1 MSVMSMNSRVAMAEK
16 LSIPQLQQAIQS
28 GSLPAYIGVPLIE
41 QKTREQS
48 QMAAAS
54 QGRERPP
61 SVTQKILQQ
70 AAQQQQRQTDPGI
83 DQLPSNLPVAEEQ
96 AMGMAGGGIIAFAGE
111 GPSLVQD
118 PLDSRRA
125 QERPSGPTNA
135 MPLSAGEMEQEIQA
149 IARQVAN
156 IGAELRRPDLPED
169 VRNNLNQTYNQLSSK
184 MSELD
189 AQRNQSQL
197 TNNVDELGRLNP
209 AAKEPPPAPP
219 PPIPPAPAPAAKEPP
234 PKPPEEPAKTPLG
247 RFFQNNPSVDIYG
260 NSALWGNTWDYL
272 RASPLGMI
280 MPQSDKERVQSQKT
294 VGKIEAALVSP
305 GIQTLLPAPSTE
317 QPVAPPDGIQTLPAA
332 PSTEQPVAP
341 PDGIQ
346 TLPLFSSSL
355 AGDDTASVSTQTEP
369 QPKPQTL
376 PLFSSS
382 LAGDDT
388 ASVSTQTEPQP
399 KPQTKPQPKKDT
411 SVGQSDIDT
420 LPGQTR
426 PSARNVQP
434 SVSEMQAQ
442 MAGESAASPA
452 TSLIDKYTKMLEAQ
466 GEDSAQARKDAK
478 GMAIFQAGLGIMGGT
493 SPNAFA
499 NISQGALPAIQ
510 SYQQA
515 LQGLRKEDRDR
526 VTKLLEAGLSEEKL
540 AIELQ
545 KLGIEQQKA
554 DDIGAYYR
562 DIVVTKLLEA
572 GLSEGKLAIELQK
585 LGIEQQKANDIGAYY
600 RGRVAADFDKNSL
613 TERQERELFIKANA
627 GVIKA
632 RNDLNKA
639 MLDPMYTINAKVLSN
654 PEANPE
660 QRKKAQA
667 YINSVREQYQPA
679 IDEAQKIANL
689 YRPVSMPT
697 SGGGSITL
705 PPGSVAVGK
714 KEGKTVYKTP
724 DGRQLI
730 EE

>member
-1 MSVMSMNSRVAMAEK
+1 MSVMSMNSRMAMAEK

-54 QGRERPP
+54 QGQERPP
-61 SVTQKILQQ
+61 SVTQQILQQ

-111 GPSLVQD
+111 GPSLVPD
-118 PLDSRRA
+118 PLDPRQEQPSEAPEESLSTQAEADRA
-125 QERPSGPTNA
+125 YLKDMYNKFGAGIADVATIPFRALGSTGNLINRGLRATGLDVPNIPGKYTLDSGQSMTPFYDDIRKT
-135 MPLSAGEMEQEIQA
+135 AGETA
-149 IARQVAN
+149 
-156 IGAELRRPDLPED
+156 LP
-169 VRNNLNQTYNQLSSK
+169 Q
-184 MSELD
+184 
-189 AQRNQSQL
+189 
-197 TNNVDELGRLNP
+197 
-209 AAKEPPPAPP
+209 
-219 PPIPPAPAPAAKEPP
+219 
-234 PKPPEEPAKTPLG
+234 PK
-247 RFFQNNPSVDIYG
+247 
-260 NSALWGNTWDYL
+260 
-272 RASPLGMI
+272 
-280 MPQSDKERVQSQKT
+280 
-294 VGKIEAALVSP
+294 
-305 GIQTLLPAPSTE
+305 APSTE

-369 QPKPQTL
+369 QPKPQT
-376 PLFSSS
+376 
-382 LAGDDT
+382 
-388 ASVSTQTEPQP
+388 
-399 KPQTKPQPKKDT
+399 KPQPKKDT
-411 SVGQSDIDT
+411 LS
-420 LPGQTR
+420 GQTR

-562 DIVVTKLLEA
+562 GRVAA
-572 GLSEGKLAIELQK
+572 GLSEEKLAIELRK
-585 LGIEQQKANDIGAYY
+585 LGIEQQKADDIGAYY
-600 RGRVAADFDKNSL
+600 RGKVAAEASGDSNGIR
-613 TERQERELFIKANA
+613 TANA
-627 GVIKA
+627 IRALDSSLSTNLSRVDTAIKNLA
-632 RNDLNKA
+632 TGNSMAA
-639 MLDPMYTINAKVLSN
+639 MYVQTPDEKIPTG
-654 PEANPE
+654 
-660 QRKKAQA
+660 QKKAVDA
-667 YINSVREQYQPA
+667 YRAKLADLEGQKTKWVNLHAARVRSLGGETLGD
-679 IDEAQKIANL
+679 IEAGA
-689 YRPVSMPT
+689 
-697 SGGGSITL
+697 GDGGSTLPPGL
-705 PPGSVAVGK
+705 PPGSVAFGK
-714 KEGKTVYKTP
+714 SGGKTVYKTP

-730 EE
+730 AE

>member
-1 MSVMSMNSRVAMAEK
+1 MSVMSMNSRMAMAEK

-54 QGRERPP
+54 QGQERPP
-61 SVTQKILQQ
+61 SVTQQILQQ

-111 GPSLVQD
+111 GPSLVPD
-118 PLDSRRA
+118 PLDPRQEQPSEAPEESLSTQAEADRA
-125 QERPSGPTNA
+125 YLKDMYNKFGAGIADVATIPFRALGSTGNLINRGLRATGLDVPNIPGKYTLDSGQSMTPFYDDIRKT
-135 MPLSAGEMEQEIQA
+135 AGETA
-149 IARQVAN
+149 
-156 IGAELRRPDLPED
+156 LP
-169 VRNNLNQTYNQLSSK
+169 Q
-184 MSELD
+184 
-189 AQRNQSQL
+189 
-197 TNNVDELGRLNP
+197 
-209 AAKEPPPAPP
+209 
-219 PPIPPAPAPAAKEPP
+219 
-234 PKPPEEPAKTPLG
+234 PK
-247 RFFQNNPSVDIYG
+247 
-260 NSALWGNTWDYL
+260 
-272 RASPLGMI
+272 
-280 MPQSDKERVQSQKT
+280 
-294 VGKIEAALVSP
+294 
-305 GIQTLLPAPSTE
+305 APSTE

-355 AGDDTASVSTQTEP
+355 AGDDTASVSTQTVP
-369 QPKPQTL
+369 PDGIQTL

-411 SVGQSDIDT
+411 LS
-420 LPGQTR
+420 GQTR

-562 DIVVTKLLEA
+562 GRVAA
-572 GLSEGKLAIELQK
+572 GLSEEKLAIELRK
-585 LGIEQQKANDIGAYY
+585 LGIEQQKADDIGAYY
-600 RGRVAADFDKNSL
+600 RGKVAAEASGDSNGIR
-613 TERQERELFIKANA
+613 TANA
-627 GVIKA
+627 IRALDSSLSTNLSRVDTAIKNLA
-632 RNDLNKA
+632 TGNSMAA
-639 MLDPMYTINAKVLSN
+639 MYVQTPDEKIPTG
-654 PEANPE
+654 
-660 QRKKAQA
+660 QKKAVDA
-667 YINSVREQYQPA
+667 YRAKLADLEGQKTKWVNLHAARVRSLGGETLGD
-679 IDEAQKIANL
+679 IEAGA
-689 YRPVSMPT
+689 
-697 SGGGSITL
+697 GDGGSTLPPGL

-714 KEGKTVYKTP
+714 ADGKTVYKTP

-730 EE
+730 AE